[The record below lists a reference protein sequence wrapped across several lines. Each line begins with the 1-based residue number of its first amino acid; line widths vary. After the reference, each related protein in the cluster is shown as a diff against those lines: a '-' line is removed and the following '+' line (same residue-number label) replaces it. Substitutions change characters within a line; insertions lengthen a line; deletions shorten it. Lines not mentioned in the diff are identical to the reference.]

1 LREFGVVVVVGRLG
15 VLCSGVSNF
24 LKPGRRGKEKEK
36 KNEKAPWLCFFFHH
50 FIYSRLRLNHLS
62 LGILNDLIARL
73 PLDRATEVW
82 AREENDK
89 SILRW

>member
-36 KNEKAPWLCFFFHH
+36 KKNEKAPWLCFFF
-50 FIYSRLRLNHLS
+50 IS
-62 LGILNDLIARL
+62 LYTLG
-73 PLDRATEVW
+73 
-82 AREENDK
+82 
-89 SILRW
+89 